1 MALNLCRLIVFGCFA
16 VLGAC
21 VRSPAEMSELE
32 ERLGKT
38 FAHAALAEHAAD
50 LEMRANPWPINLSGE
65 TLSLTIERKERLK
78 LLLQQLPSS
87 NDEGDDIALVRRHAA
102 IVLDKIGAILGE
114 LRFVDEGATKKEWD
128 RWTAATASLEAQ
140 ATTKRWFRTL

>member
-21 VRSPAEMSELE
+21 VRSPGALSELE
-32 ERLGKT
+32 EQLGKT

-50 LEMRANPWPINLSGE
+50 LEMRANPWPVHLAGE

-78 LLLQQLPSS
+78 LLLQQLPPST
-87 NDEGDDIALVRRHAA
+87 DEGDDIALVRRFAA
-102 IVLDKIGAILGE
+102 IALDKIGVILGD
-114 LRFVDEGATKKEWD
+114 LRFVDESATRKEWD
-128 RWTAATASLEAQ
+128 RWTAATAALEAR
-140 ATTKRWFRTL
+140 ATSQRWFRTL